1 MSIEQVTA
9 IVKTLE
15 RPRSLQKLI
24 HSIRRYYPQMTV
36 LVGDDSSSTCL
47 VPDIECLRLPTDCGA
62 SAGRNRLLE
71 HVKTPYFLQLD
82 DDFCFTDHTQI
93 EILVNLLLREEIDLA
108 AGEVINCKRHLGLFT
123 KRRRS
128 RFHGVMTL
136 QQRHL
141 TIERRYHA
149 ECNSFGLCD
158 IVPQLFVARLDK
170 VLSMGGWDEE
180 LKTQEHEEFFV
191 RAQRQG
197 LRVAHVPAVTVEHW
211 QTRPPH
217 YAAFRDRCFLPRA
230 AEKMGIDAWT
240 HLDGQQRDF
249 RAA

>member
-15 RPRSLQKLI
+15 RPRSLQRLI
-24 HSIRRYYPQMTV
+24 HSIRHYYPKMTV
-36 LVGDDSSSTCL
+36 LVGDDSLRTCP
-47 VPDIECLRLPTDCGA
+47 VPGIEYLRLPPDCGA

-71 HVKTPYFLQLD
+71 HVVTPYFLQLD
-82 DDFCFTDHTQI
+82 DDFCFTHHTRI
-93 EILVNLLLREEIDLA
+93 EYLADLVTREGVDLA
-108 AGEVINCKRHLGLFT
+108 AGEVINCKRRLGLFT

-128 RFHGVMTL
+128 NFHGTMTIHE
-136 QQRHL
+136 RYL
-141 TIERRYHA
+141 TIQRRYHA
-149 ECNSFGLCD
+149 ERNGFGLCD
-158 IVPQLFVARLDK
+158 IVPQFFVARLEN

-197 LRVAHVPAVTVEHW
+197 LRVAHAPTVTVEHW

-217 YAAFRDRCFLPRA
+217 YAPFRDRCFLPLA

-240 HLDGQQRDF
+240 HLDGQRRDF

>member
-1 MSIEQVTA
+1 MSIEEVTA

-82 DDFCFTDHTQI
+82 DDFCFTDYTQI

-149 ECNSFGLCD
+149 
-158 IVPQLFVARLDK
+158 
-170 VLSMGGWDEE
+170 
-180 LKTQEHEEFFV
+180 
-191 RAQRQG
+191 
-197 LRVAHVPAVTVEHW
+197 
-211 QTRPPH
+211 
-217 YAAFRDRCFLPRA
+217 
-230 AEKMGIDAWT
+230 
-240 HLDGQQRDF
+240 
-249 RAA
+249 